1 MSHVQTSIHL
11 EASLTSVI
19 ERARHGLSSWHWLGH
34 TAVWIP
40 DLCLRLMGVKEEG
53 FWIGETSPPQPSS
66 PSGLNAHDD
75 RANED
80 RQRRLGK
87 CRMGG
92 SASSA
97 RIRNSI
103 KGQPTRTQAAAAMSK
118 YMFRTS
124 GFSCFL
130 NLRAPHSIMTI
141 GTCDILTDKP

>member
-40 DLCLRLMGVKEEG
+40 DLCLRLMGVKANG
-53 FWIGETSPPQPSS
+53 FRIGETSPPGASS

-80 RQRRLGK
+80 RQRRLGE

-92 SASSA
+92 SASGA
-97 RIRNSI
+97 GIRSSI
-103 KGQPTRTQAAAAMSK
+103 KGQPTQTQAAAAMSK
-118 YMFRTS
+118 YIFRTS

-130 NLRAPHSIMTI
+130 NLRAPQSTMTI
-141 GTCDILTDKP
+141 RACDILTNKP